1 VFVVRLL
8 EIHRFFLL
16 LFTSPNLQHIP
27 SLFFL
32 TLFFFF
38 LTYSPCIILLLLLF
52 KTRGVAYSKLTPVL
66 VAAVQELNLKVESLL
81 EENKSLK
88 ERVAL
93 LESASTNSA
102 NSLLLEQMSA
112 MMARITALENKESL

>member
-1 VFVVRLL
+1 
-8 EIHRFFLL
+8 
-16 LFTSPNLQHIP
+16 
-27 SLFFL
+27 
-32 TLFFFF
+32 
-38 LTYSPCIILLLLLF
+38 
-52 KTRGVAYSKLTPVL
+52 LTPVL
-66 VAAVQELNLKVESLL
+66 VAAVQELNLKVESLM

-112 MMARITALENKESL
+112 MMARITALENKEFLL